1 MWRESVRSACKRF
14 EDPKAEVLEPHLAF
28 LAEWVSEAVC
38 FFKVS
43 VTEDHMEERTEIEVF
58 SAGCCLCEGTIEVAK
73 RLAGSSHEV
82 VVYDMHQSEA
92 ASRAKQYGVRSIPAV
107 AIDGKLAKCCAGCG
121 PDENVLRSALA

>member
-1 MWRESVRSACKRF
+1 MWRESVRSAFKRF
-14 EDPKAEVLEPHLAF
+14 EDPKADVLEPHPAF
-28 LAEWVSEAVC
+28 LAEWVSGAFSFLKIGVKENLMA
-38 FFKVS
+38 KS
-43 VTEDHMEERTEIEVF
+43 KKIEIF